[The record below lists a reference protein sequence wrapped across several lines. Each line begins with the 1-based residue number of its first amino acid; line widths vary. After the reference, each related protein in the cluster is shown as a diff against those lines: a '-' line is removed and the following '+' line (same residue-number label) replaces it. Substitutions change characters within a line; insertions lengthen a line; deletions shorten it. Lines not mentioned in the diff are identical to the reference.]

1 MTLKRYILIMLLTTL
16 LCWGAFLLVLY
27 RIDPESAG
35 GVGMTLFFISL
46 FFGLL
51 GTLNLFGFFLR
62 FVLLRNTV
70 PFRHIGISLRQSFWF
85 ALLVCLTLLLI
96 QEELLVWWMPILL
109 VLGLMVLEGFFLA
122 RSIEARVYQKKKLQ
136 QQQ

>member
-1 MTLKRYILIMLLTTL
+1 MTLKRYIATMLLTTL
-16 LCWGAFLLVLY
+16 LCWTAFMLVLY

-35 GVGMTLFFISL
+35 TVGMMLFFISL

-51 GTLNLFGFFLR
+51 GTLNLLGFFLR
-62 FVLLRNTV
+62 FVFLRNTV
-70 PFRHIGISLRQSFWF
+70 PFRYIGISLRQSFWF

-109 VLGLMVLEGFFLA
+109 VLGLAVLEGFFLA
-122 RSIEARVYQKKKLQ
+122 RSLEARIYQKKKLQ
-136 QQQ
+136 HQQ